1 MNDIHQLI
9 ASGQTEEAL
18 SKLSKFHPDVI
29 LLQARYNQGKKQYN
43 MGLIEYKEWQRVQA
57 QINYAALEIAG
68 KLPVLVVNNVNYI
81 YMNFVI
87 QQDTPGNELALF
99 NRIFRSLEQMNEDRN
114 WPLDE
119 IEVAVKTFDKH
130 IGLPD
135 LVSAFEDFGKSEY
148 VRNTEAYQTKIR
160 REFVGQL
167 LKYKDDFLSFIRE
180 IVTTRQA
187 ETDWKEAWELVQET
201 PTKERWD
208 NTVMLIDQRLQ
219 AAIFSDAQRLK
230 WAEVSADAQFEKNIF
245 WRANFM
251 RVLPDIKRWINE
263 NMH

>member
-1 MNDIHQLI
+1 MTNIKHLI
-9 ASGQTEEAL
+9 ATGQTEEAL
-18 SKLSKFHPDVI
+18 SHLAKFYPDTI
-29 LLQARYNQGKKQYN
+29 LLQARWNQGRKQYN
-43 MGLIEYKEWQRVQA
+43 MGLIENREWIRIQA

-68 KLPVLVVNNVNYI
+68 KLPVVVVNNVNYV
-81 YMNFVI
+81 YMNFII

-99 NRIFRSLEQMNEDRN
+99 NKIFKSLEQMNEDQN

-119 IEVAVKTFDKH
+119 IQVAVKTFDKH

-135 LVSAFEDFGKSEY
+135 LISDFEDFGKSQY
-148 VRNTEAYQTKIR
+148 TGNTEAYQTKVR

-167 LKYKDDFLSFIRE
+167 LKYKSDFLTFIRE
-180 IVTTRQA
+180 IVTTRQM
-187 ETDWKEAWELVQET
+187 ETGWKEAWDLAQET
-201 PTKERWD
+201 PTKERWE
-208 NTVMLIDQRLQ
+208 NTVALIDQRLQ
-219 AAIFSDAQRLK
+219 AAIFSDEQRIK

-251 RVLPDIKRWINE
+251 RVLPDVKKWINA